1 MDVTLHIGAHRT
13 ATTSFQSFAET
24 NAGVLSKNGIAVW
37 GPTRTRS
44 GLFDGLIRRAK
55 SPQTRRGVRSS
66 RRVEMERARFEKLGY
81 RHLIVSE
88 ENMIGTLKSNLGLR
102 SLYPDAMVR
111 LDRFAGPFG
120 LYCKRIVLSV
130 RAYDAYWASALA
142 TSVAR
147 GARQPDDAFLDH
159 LVTQPR
165 RWSDVIRDVHTVFPT
180 AELIVMSHEGHA
192 GLPEHRLAAMTGTE
206 ITAPWVDAREWRAK
220 RPNTARLR
228 EMGAVAENTTTPW
241 QPFAGHHIDVLRMKY
256 AEDIA
261 WLQNGADGC
270 ATYIANAGQTSL
282 GGSSKGPDH
291 VENR

>member
-13 ATTSFQSFAET
+13 ATTSFQSFVTANEGKL
-24 NAGVLSKNGIAVW
+24 AKHGIAVW
-37 GPTRTRS
+37 GPSRTRS
-44 GLFDGLIRRAK
+44 GLFDGLVRRAK

-66 RRVEMERARFEKLGY
+66 RRVEMERARFETLGY

-88 ENMIGTLKSNLGLR
+88 ENMIGTLKSNLSQR

-111 LDRFAGPFG
+111 LDRFAAPFG

-130 RAYDAYWASALA
+130 RAYDAYWASVLA
-142 TSVAR
+142 DQVAR
-147 GARQPDDAFLDH
+147 GGRQPDDAFLDH

-165 RWSDVIRDVHTVFPT
+165 RWSDVIRDIHTVFPT
-180 AELIVMSHEGHA
+180 AELIVLSHEAHA

-206 ITAPWVDAREWRAK
+206 ISAPWVDAREWRAK
-220 RPNTARLR
+220 RPTGASLR
-228 EMGAVAENTTTPW
+228 KMGAYTDTTTTPW
-241 QPFAGHHIDVLRMKY
+241 QPFAAHHIDVLRMKY

-261 WLQNGADGC
+261 WLQDGADGC
-270 ATYIANAGQTSL
+270 ATYIANAGQTPQ